1 MGRCLSIIARVKQQ
15 IFDAVFQSPVKPV
28 IAYFPYLAGCNH
40 WAVGGGGVQTGQKTT
55 VLNRSVPSWG
65 LTGVTP
71 PPLLARGLFHKDQI
85 SGGQKSGGRAGSHIF
100 CFTTDI
106 WFLPE
111 NLILCPM
118 LRAFLQ
124 RAKVA
129 EIGSKLVRVFSVE
142 KWSVFVILIDFVFAF
157 FRRFRTWRSGE
168 LHAIWWEGRND
179 KSFMEFLQFVLLL
192 CLNVSGH
199 RKVSSFI
206 IWVCFDQ
213 IVQLSI
219 IFSQNMRHCP
229 RSPRGS
235 DHVKTAPHYC
245 PKFIS

>member
-1 MGRCLSIIARVKQQ
+1 MKIKNQEGRNQGQGR
-15 IFDAVFQSPVKPV
+15 F
-28 IAYFPYLAGCNH
+28 AYF
-40 WAVGGGGVQTGQKTT
+40 
-55 VLNRSVPSWG
+55 
-65 LTGVTP
+65 
-71 PPLLARGLFHKDQI
+71 LFHDWYMIPARKPHIMPDVARFLATC
-85 SGGQKSGGRAGSHIF
+85 KSSRN
-100 CFTTDI
+100 
-106 WFLPE
+106 WF
-111 NLILCPM
+111 
-118 LRAFLQ
+118 
-124 RAKVA
+124 

-157 FRRFRTWRSGE
+157 FRRFRTWRSEE

-179 KSFMEFLQFVLLL
+179 KSFMEILQFVLLL
-192 CLNVSGH
+192 CSNVSGH

-206 IWVCFDQ
+206 IWVCFNQ